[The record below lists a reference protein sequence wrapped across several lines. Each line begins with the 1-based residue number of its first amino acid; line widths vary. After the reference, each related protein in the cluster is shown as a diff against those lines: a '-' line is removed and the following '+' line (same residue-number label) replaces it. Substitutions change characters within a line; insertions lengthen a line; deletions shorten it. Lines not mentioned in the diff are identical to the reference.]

1 LQDMLAG
8 WDGGGKRTAMWVGD
22 AAGKSGWRGM
32 AGTHPQRPAAALK
45 CKSLDLILQT
55 MSDLTIHPA
64 AEITGEADPLLSMT
78 ALQAAAGGGRKAI
91 IDTIDPLATP
101 GSSLIG
107 AKISG
112 SFFGLRVVGAA
123 RGDGVGA
130 WLSIARGRRAS
141 VAG

>member
-1 LQDMLAG
+1 
-8 WDGGGKRTAMWVGD
+8 
-22 AAGKSGWRGM
+22 
-32 AGTHPQRPAAALK
+32 
-45 CKSLDLILQT
+45 

-64 AEITGEADPLLSMT
+64 AEMTGEADPLLSMT

-91 IDTIDPLATP
+91 IDPSSPNVMATP
-101 GSSLIG
+101 GSSPIG

-130 WLSIARGRRAS
+130 WLSFARGRRAS